1 MIEPTT
7 LTVAA
12 EQASPAD
19 AIPLDPPEP
28 IAPTGWRPG
37 RRATEIGLLLAIL
50 LHALVLTVAVA
61 PVEWWRRK
69 PPPQPIPVTIVME
82 EPKPPPPPPPLPPQ
96 AKPEPPPPPAPP
108 APAVPYAESGPDQ
121 VTRPAAPSEK
131 PPTPEGPPPAPEPA
145 PAPEPDPA
153 TEPPPAPEPEPKPTP
168 ATPVPETE
176 TAALPVPPP
185 LPPAA
190 KPTPPRP
197 VPRPASK
204 PKPPPKAPPVRG
216 PTSPNASGQQMTG
229 DIYLNRMRDMIAR
242 WLRYPRSAG
251 LGRPVQ
257 AVTFAVAI
265 DHGGQILDLRLAQ
278 TSGQRFFDMVAE
290 EAIRRAAPYPP
301 PPFLPADQPGIYVN
315 VTVPPPP

>member
-50 LHALVLTVAVA
+50 LHLLVLTVAIA

-82 EPKPPPPPPPLPPQ
+82 EPKPPPPPPPE

-131 PPTPEGPPPAPEPA
+131 PPTAEAPPPAPEPA
-145 PAPEPDPA
+145 PAPEPNPA
-153 TEPPPAPEPEPKPTP
+153 TEPPPTPAPEPKPTP
-168 ATPVPETE
+168 TPPAPLPETE

-190 KPTPPRP
+190 KPTPPQP

-204 PKPPPKAPPVRG
+204 PKPAPKAPPTRG
-216 PTSPNASGQQMTG
+216 PTSPNASGKDMTG
-229 DIYLNRMRDMIAR
+229 DIYLNRMRDMIGR
-242 WLRYPRSAG
+242 WLRFPRG
-251 LGRPVQ
+251 VPRPVRP
-257 AVTFAVAI
+257 VIYGVVVGH
-265 DHGGQILDLRLAQ
+265 DGQILDLQLASS
-278 TSGQRFFDMVAE
+278 SGQAFFDMVAE

-301 PPFLPADQPGIYVN
+301 PPFLPAGVAGININ
-315 VTVPPPP
+315 VTVPPP